1 MTKRN
6 GILTRIRRRLLG
18 SPAAAIA
25 LALAM
30 AQTNAAFAAI
40 DNTVTVTA
48 TQPGGGAYPS
58 PTATESVDVIDDT
71 PTVEVIKGHTLTKGS
86 GNTNAAAEPGD
97 TINYTYAITNTGNV
111 TVTNVSVI
119 DQHDFPASTS
129 ALPGILE
136 PATVTD
142 NEPGGPTAGQLGDSS
157 DAGAADG
164 TWDILGPGDVAV
176 FTGSHIVTP
185 ADLNANGGGVT
196 SDGDI
201 DNTATASADY
211 NDGTTTVTVSDSS
224 SDSTPLYLNPLLTIT
239 KVADDDTEVV
249 AGQVITYTYTVSNGG
264 NVDMTAIT
272 LSDTHKGVVG
282 ALTPAFQNFA
292 PDGLGSVASGN
303 TITVLKPGDSAVFE
317 AQYTVTQDD
326 VDNLQ

>member
-1 MTKRN
+1 MTHRT
-6 GILTRIRRRLLG
+6 GILIRIRRRLLT
-18 SPAAAIA
+18 SPAAAVA
-25 LALAM
+25 FALAM
-30 AQTNAAFAAI
+30 AQTNAAWAAI

-48 TQPGGGAYPS
+48 TQPGGGAYPP
-58 PTATESVDVIDDT
+58 PTATESVDVADDT
-71 PTVEVIKGHTLTKGS
+71 PALDVVKAHTLTKGP
-86 GNTNAAAEPGD
+86 GNLNIAAEPGD
-97 TINYTYAITNTGNV
+97 TINYTYTVTNAGNV

-129 ALPGILE
+129 ALPGVAE
-136 PATVTD
+136 PLTVTD
-142 NEPGGPTAGQLGDSS
+142 NQPGGPSAGQSGDSS
-157 DAGAADG
+157 DATAADG

-176 FTGSHIVTP
+176 FTGSHVVTT

-201 DNTATASADY
+201 DNTATVSGDY
-211 NDGTTTVTVSDSS
+211 DDGVTPVTVSDSS
-224 SDSTPLYLNPLLTIT
+224 SDSVPLYLNPLLTIT
-239 KVADDDTEVV
+239 KVADDDTDVV

-264 NVDMTAIT
+264 NVDMTAIS
-272 LSDTHKGVVG
+272 LSDTHKGVIG